1 VLQFLNILQ
10 AVLYVPL
17 LSLLGQGAL
26 FILAG
31 GRHRDNFFYK
41 VLVTLAS
48 PFTVIVRKLTP
59 KSLSDGQ
66 VGLITFML
74 VAVLS
79 FMVFAERGNLLCEQ
93 AGYSDCR

>member
-1 VLQFLNILQ
+1 MLQFLNILQ
-10 AVLYVPL
+10 AILYVPL

-31 GRHRDNFFYK
+31 GRHRDNFFYR

-48 PFTVIVRKLTP
+48 PFTVVVRKLTP

-66 VGLITFML
+66 VGVITFML
-74 VAVLS
+74 VVVLS
-79 FMVFAERGNLLCEQ
+79 FMVFVERGYLLCEQ